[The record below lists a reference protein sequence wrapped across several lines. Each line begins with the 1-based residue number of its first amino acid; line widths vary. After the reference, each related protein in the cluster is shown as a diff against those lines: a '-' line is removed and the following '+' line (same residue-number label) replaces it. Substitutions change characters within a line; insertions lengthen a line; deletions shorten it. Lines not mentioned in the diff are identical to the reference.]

1 MKKPLLSLV
10 VPLFNEE
17 KLVTILFERTVSAM
31 KCITEDFEIICID
44 DGSNDRTLELL
55 IEKNKIENRF
65 KVLQLSKNFG
75 HQAAYTAGLNYAKGE
90 YVAMI
95 DGDLQDPPELLNDM
109 HKLML
114 QQNFDVVFGRRV
126 NRNESLPKRL
136 MIKLFHWIFNKMSNI
151 NAPADVGNFSLMNRK
166 ALDALISLHEKNR
179 YLPGLRYFIGFKQ
192 GYIDYER
199 PDREIGDVKMNF
211 RKLMK
216 LALDAMFSF
225 SKVPIR
231 LCLYFGILGILF
243 SLTGGGIVVIKKI
256 LGDAITGWT
265 SILLSIY
272 FLGSVQL
279 LFMGILG
286 EYIHRIFVET
296 QNRPVFLVK
305 EYYE

>member
-211 RKLMK
+211 RKLMR